1 MKKTYILIT
10 AIIIITFITSIY
22 LYPGMPEQ
30 MASHWNSK
38 GEVDSYM
45 SKFWG
50 LFLMPI
56 ISLGIFLLLIFIP
69 KIDPLKKNIEKF
81 RKYYDGFMTFLII
94 FLLYIYILTILW
106 NMGIIFDMTTAILPA
121 VAILMYFSGIL
132 IEHSKRNWFIGIRT
146 PWTISNEKVWNKTHK
161 LGSKLFKIAAIII
174 LIGTFIPKYA
184 FTLLL
189 ISVLIAAIYPIVY
202 SYFEYKKEMKK

>member
-10 AIIIITFITSIY
+10 AIIVITFIISIY
-22 LYPGMPEQ
+22 LYQGMPEQ
-30 MASHWNSK
+30 MASHWNIK

-161 LGSKLFKIAAIII
+161 LGSKLFKIAAVII
-174 LIGTFIPKYA
+174 LIGTFIPKYTFA
-184 FTLLL
+184 LLL
-189 ISVLIAAIYPIVY
+189 ISVLIAAFYPIVY
-202 SYFEYKKEMKK
+202 SYFEYKKEMKN

>member
-22 LYPGMPEQ
+22 LYPEMPEQ

-106 NMGIIFDMTTAILPA
+106 NMGIIFNMTTAILPV
-121 VAILMYFSGIL
+121 VAILIYFSGIL

-184 FTLLL
+184 FALLL

>member
-22 LYPGMPEQ
+22 LYPEMPEQ

-94 FLLYIYILTILW
+94 FLLYIYTLTILW
-106 NMGIIFDMTTAILPA
+106 NMGIIFNMTTAILPV
-121 VAILMYFSGIL
+121 VAILIYFSGIL

-174 LIGTFIPKYA
+174 LIGTFIPKYTFA
-184 FTLLL
+184 LLL